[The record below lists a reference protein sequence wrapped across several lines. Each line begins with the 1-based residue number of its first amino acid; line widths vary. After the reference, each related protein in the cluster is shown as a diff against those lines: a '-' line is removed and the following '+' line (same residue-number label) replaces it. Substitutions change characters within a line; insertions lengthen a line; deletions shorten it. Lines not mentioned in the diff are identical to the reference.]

1 MKPIIKKYASKD
13 LNIAYND
20 GYTEGKNYMR
30 KVNHSDTLNLT
41 NQFNAGYKKGIKES
55 QTVGFA
61 IKKEL
66 SVKEDRKQI
75 AGIIKMNLPLMN
87 KNPMFCQDVADA
99 IIFCHLEKESLSQDC
114 GLDKQL
120 KELEAKRKYW
130 ENKYK
135 KVIK

>member
-20 GYTEGKNYMR
+20 GYNEGKSYMR

-61 IKKEL
+61 
-66 SVKEDRKQI
+66 
-75 AGIIKMNLPLMN
+75 
-87 KNPMFCQDVADA
+87 
-99 IIFCHLEKESLSQDC
+99 LEKELMIKALYSQI
-114 GLDKQL
+114 QI
-120 KELEAKRKYW
+120 LERKRKYW

-135 KVIK
+135 QVKK